1 MNDITANAE
10 QPMANQKP
18 ELSLE
23 EFCGN
28 IRRME
33 SQGMD
38 GISLFNKVIS
48 SGMAPDLIAQ
58 DEVQH
63 SRWLERIT
71 TEITRR
77 FRQEDMRVVLVAG
90 PSCSG
95 KTTTSRFLNHM
106 LRDNGI
112 QPCVVSLDNYFL
124 NLDQRPLDPNGN
136 IDYESFYGLDVRQLG
151 RDVASLLAGD
161 QVSMPTYDY
170 VEGKR
175 TYHGNTL
182 KLDRNSLLFLEGLH
196 ALNPLLVPDIP
207 EDKKFRLFVTA
218 QATVYYGEKNGLDE
232 HDNRLL
238 RRIYRDYNSR
248 GASALQTLQWWPGV
262 LRGENLWILPF
273 ACHADAW
280 FNTSMVF
287 EFSAI
292 KPRVLQL
299 LNEVPESEPI
309 EYETAKRLG
318 GMLERIAPLTHEDF
332 VAIAPKRKF
341 LLSNEGK

>member
-1 MNDITANAE
+1 MTDITANAD
-10 QPMANQKP
+10 NQHR
-18 ELSLE
+18 EHMSLE
-23 EFCGN
+23 EFCGT
-28 IRRME
+28 IRHLE
-33 SQGMD
+33 AQGKD

-48 SGMAPDLIAQ
+48 EGWAPDLIAE
-58 DEVQH
+58 DEFQH
-63 SRWLERIT
+63 SRRLERIT

-77 FRQEDMRVVLVAG
+77 FRQEGLRMVLVAG

-124 NLDQRPLDPNGN
+124 NLDQRPLDANGD
-136 IDYESFYGLDVRQLG
+136 IDYESFYGLDLKQLA
-151 RDVASLLAGD
+151 RDVSSLLAGD

-170 VEGKR
+170 VKGER
-175 TYHGNTL
+175 TYQGNTL
-182 KLDRNSLLFLEGLH
+182 KLESNSLLFLEGLH
-196 ALNPLLVPDIP
+196 ALNPQLMP
-207 EDKKFRLFVTA
+207 EIEDELKFKLFVTA
-218 QATVYYGEKNGLDE
+218 QATIYYGEKAGLGE

-238 RRIYRDYNSR
+238 RRIYRDFNSR
-248 GASALQTLQWWPGV
+248 GATALQTLQWWPGV

-273 ACHADAW
+273 ASHADAW

-292 KPRVLQL
+292 KSRVIQL
-299 LNEVPESEPI
+299 LREVPENEPVEHKI
-309 EYETAKRLG
+309 AQRLSL
-318 GMLERIAPLTHEDF
+318 MLDRIDPLTHDDF
-332 VAIAPKRKF
+332 VAIAPKRRF

>member
-1 MNDITANAE
+1 MIENVANAE
-10 QPMANQKP
+10 TQQTGGKQHMT
-18 ELSLE
+18 LE
-23 EFCGN
+23 EFCGT

-33 SQGMD
+33 SQGQD
-38 GISLFNKVIS
+38 GVSLFNDVIS
-48 SGMAPDLIAQ
+48 QGYAPDLIAE
-58 DEVQH
+58 DEFQH
-63 SRWLERIT
+63 SRRLERIT

-77 FRQEDMRVVLVAG
+77 FRQEGLRMVLVAG

-112 QPCVVSLDNYFL
+112 PPCVVSLDNYFL
-124 NLDQRPLDPNGN
+124 NLDQRPLDMNGN
-136 IDYESFYGLDVRQLG
+136 IDYESCYGLDVKQLS
-151 RDVASLLAGD
+151 RDVASLLSCD

-170 VEGKR
+170 VKGER
-175 TYHGNTL
+175 IYRGNTL
-182 KLDRNSLLFLEGLH
+182 KLENNSLLFLEGLH
-196 ALNPLLVPDIP
+196 ALNPQLISDI
-207 EDKKFRLFVTA
+207 DDDLKFKLFVTA
-218 QATVYYGEKNGLDE
+218 QATIYYGEKTGLGE

-238 RRIYRDYNSR
+238 RRIYRDFTSR

-262 LRGENLWILPF
+262 LRGEHMWILPF
-273 ACHADAW
+273 ASHADAW

-299 LNEVPESEPI
+299 LKEVPESEHE
-309 EYETAKRLG
+309 EYDIAKRLG
-318 GMLERIAPLTHEDF
+318 RMLERIAPLTHEDF
-332 VAIAPKRKF
+332 VAIAPKRRF

>member
-1 MNDITANAE
+1 MINNSATASQQSTTNGH
-10 QPMANQKP
+10 M
-18 ELSLE
+18 SLE
-23 EFCGN
+23 DFCGT

-33 SQGMD
+33 SQGQD
-38 GISLFNKVIS
+38 GISLFNEVIS
-48 SGMAPDLIAQ
+48 QGYAPDLIAE
-58 DEVQH
+58 DEFQH
-63 SRWLERIT
+63 SRRLERLT

-77 FRQEDMRVVLVAG
+77 FRQEGLRMVLVAG

-95 KTTTSRFLNHM
+95 KTTTSRFLNLM

-124 NLDQRPLDPNGN
+124 NLDQRPLNANGE
-136 IDYESFYGLDVRQLG
+136 IDYESFYGLDLKQLG
-151 RDVASLLAGD
+151 RDIASLLAGD

-170 VEGKR
+170 VKGER
-175 TYHGNTL
+175 TYCGNTL
-182 KLDRNSLLFLEGLH
+182 KLESNSLLFLEGLH
-196 ALNPLLVPDIP
+196 ALNPQLVPNIDD
-207 EDKKFRLFVTA
+207 ELKFKLFVTA
-218 QATVYYGEKNGLDE
+218 QATIYYGERIGLEE

-273 ACHADAW
+273 ASNADAW

-292 KPRVLQL
+292 KSRVTQL
-299 LNEVPESEPI
+299 LREVPESEPV
-309 EYETAKRLG
+309 EYKIAQRLYA
-318 GMLERIAPLTHEDF
+318 LLDRIAPLTHEDF
-332 VAIAPKRKF
+332 VAIAPKRRF